1 MNVKMNSTRVV
12 RAFSAAIVALVLFIS
27 SPLTS
32 LANDGVKKIVLTDEQ
47 VSVQY
52 VGINNDCVVFRV
64 KFENPTAEKF
74 WLIIKNDAGDVIYRK
89 QYSDAHFAKSI
100 SLRKE
105 ESDIHPSF
113 VISNGGSEIVRQFS
127 VTSTVTENTIIT
139 ELQ

>member
-1 MNVKMNSTRVV
+1 MKTKMISTRVV
-12 RAFSAAIVALVLFIS
+12 RALSAAVVALVFFIS
-27 SPLTS
+27 SPLTT
-32 LANDGVKKIVLTDEQ
+32 LANDGVKKTAITDGQ

-74 WLIIKNDAGDVIYRK
+74 WLIVKNDAGDVIYRK
-89 QYSDAHFAKSI
+89 QFSDIHFAKSI

-105 ESDIHPSF
+105 DSDIHPSF
-113 VISNGGSEIVRQFS
+113 VISNGDSEIVRQFS
-127 VTSTVTENTIIT
+127 VTSTITENTIIT